1 MNNLEAIFSITD
13 AKKNIGSI
21 RDIDKDNA
29 ELEQKIHIN
38 LKRRTALAIKI
49 SKALSITMNKVRS
62 VVEDRSFATFDN
74 IADQIVLRVADSI
87 NQSKI

>member
-13 AKKNIGSI
+13 DKKNIGSI

-38 LKRRTALAIKI
+38 LKRRTALAIKKLEGFKHNHGQSQI
-49 SKALSITMNKVRS
+49 SSRRS
-62 VVEDRSFATFDN
+62 
-74 IADQIVLRVADSI
+74 
-87 NQSKI
+87 

>member
-49 SKALSITMNKVRS
+49 SKV
-62 VVEDRSFATFDN
+62 
-74 IADQIVLRVADSI
+74 
-87 NQSKI
+87 